1 MKKLLVVHT
10 NYRII
15 GGEDIAVKNEIKI
28 LEKHYDLRTLYFS
41 NENVNII
48 DDFLTFFTG
57 KNRRSK
63 KILEKIIDEFQPDLV
78 YVHNTWYKASLAIFS
93 VLKKK
98 NIKTLLKIH
107 NFRYNCTKYFSA
119 SKHLGNQNECM
130 GCGFSK
136 SKNKFFNKYFGE
148 SYLKSF
154 FVIIYGKKYLKI
166 IQDEVF
172 NVVLLTD
179 FHKNFMY
186 ENKIRTKNISVIPNV
201 LNVNDTHNVAEKGKY
216 IIYAG
221 RMSVEKGVDLLI
233 KAFLD
238 CELKDISLK
247 LVGVG
252 PIYNSLKTK
261 YQSDNIIFLGEKSN
275 QDVLEMIN
283 KSLAVVSATR
293 LLEGQ
298 PTLLSE
304 ASFLGVPAIFPSNG
318 GIEEFFPKNYELS
331 FENNNNKDLQ
341 KKLMVINDPK
351 LLKEIGSENKEY
363 ITEKLNEKI
372 FLENFESV
380 SK

>member
-1 MKKLLVVHT
+1 
-10 NYRII
+10 
-15 GGEDIAVKNEIKI
+15 
-28 LEKHYDLRTLYFS
+28 
-41 NENVNII
+41 
-48 DDFLTFFTG
+48 
-57 KNRRSK
+57 
-63 KILEKIIDEFQPDLV
+63 
-78 YVHNTWYKASLAIFS
+78 
-93 VLKKK
+93 
-98 NIKTLLKIH
+98 
-107 NFRYNCTKYFSA
+107 
-119 SKHLGNQNECM
+119 
-130 GCGFSK
+130 
-136 SKNKFFNKYFGE
+136 
-148 SYLKSF
+148 
-154 FVIIYGKKYLKI
+154 
-166 IQDEVF
+166 
-172 NVVLLTD
+172 
-179 FHKNFMY
+179 
-186 ENKIRTKNISVIPNV
+186 
-201 LNVNDTHNVAEKGKY
+201 
-216 IIYAG
+216 
-221 RMSVEKGVDLLI
+221 MSVEKGVDLLI

-238 CELKDISLK
+238 CGLKDITLK

-261 YQSDNIIFLGEKSN
+261 YKSDNIIFLGEKSN